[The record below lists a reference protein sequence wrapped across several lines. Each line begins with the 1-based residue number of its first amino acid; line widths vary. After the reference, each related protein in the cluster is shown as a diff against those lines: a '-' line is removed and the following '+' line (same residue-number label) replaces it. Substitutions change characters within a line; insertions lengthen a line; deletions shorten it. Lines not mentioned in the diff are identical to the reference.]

1 MPGAIWTGTISF
13 GLVAVPVR
21 MVTAA
26 RDLDVRFHQVD
37 ARTGERVSNRRVAE
51 ADGAEVSWDE
61 IGRGYD
67 LDDQLV
73 VLTDDE
79 LAAAAPERTH
89 MIEIEEFVDAGEID
103 PAQFNQP
110 YFLLPGSDAQGVTH
124 AYRLLRDA
132 MAASGRVAIG
142 RVVLRSNEYLVAVH
156 ERDQLIALSTM
167 LYADEIR
174 DASEIDAIPR
184 GDAWAP
190 KPGEVDTAVAL
201 IDAMTKEF
209 DPDAY
214 EDRDR
219 SRLLELIDSKR
230 ASKAGAPAAK
240 EPEDSGSQPPP
251 DLMAALRASLERAQ
265 QS

>member
-1 MPGAIWTGTISF
+1 MPSTIWTGTISF

-21 MVTAA
+21 MVSAT
-26 RDLDVRFHQVD
+26 RDLDVRFNQVD
-37 ARTGERVSNRRVAE
+37 ARTGERIANRRVAE

-61 IGRGYD
+61 IGRGYE
-67 LDDQLV
+67 LDEQMV
-73 VLTDDE
+73 VLSDDE

-89 MIEIEEFVDAGEID
+89 MIEIEEFVDASEID

-132 MAASGRVAIG
+132 MAASDRVAIG

-156 ERDQLIALSTM
+156 ERDQLISLSTM
-167 LYADEIR
+167 LYADELR

-184 GDAWAP
+184 DEEP
-190 KPGEVDTAVAL
+190 KDGEVDVAVAL
-201 IDAMTKEF
+201 IDAMSVDF
-209 DPDAY
+209 DPAGY

-219 SRLLELIDSKR
+219 MRLLELIQSKR
-230 ASKAGAPAAK
+230 ARKAGTAPAEA
-240 EPEDSGSQPPP
+240 EDKSPDPAP
-251 DLMAALRASLERAQ
+251 DLMAALRASLERASQ
-265 QS
+265 Q